1 MGNIK
6 VMKKLI
12 LSDKESSVFFDAV
25 NNELRVLINEYDDD
39 TGRIPGKRRMG
50 NKDTLQTIM
59 NQWQSTQPHIAD
71 NFISYDN
78 IVSAELELSDREV
91 KVIKNLL
98 GKNEKDLMKE
108 LAGNPAYEGVYAYMY
123 DDLQAIKEI
132 LKKL

>member
-12 LSDKESSVFFDAV
+12 LSDKESSVFFDSV

-59 NQWQSTQPHIAD
+59 NQWQSTQPHIAG

-91 KVIKNLL
+91 KVIKNLF
-98 GKNEKDLMKE
+98 GKNEKDLMKA

-123 DDLQAIKEI
+123 DNLQSIKEI

>member
-12 LSDKESSVFFDAV
+12 LSDKESSVFFDSV

-59 NQWQSTQPHIAD
+59 NQWQSTQPYIAG

>member
-12 LSDKESSVFFDAV
+12 LSDKESSVFFDSV

>member
-12 LSDKESSVFFDAV
+12 LSDKESSVFFDSV

-59 NQWQSTQPHIAD
+59 NQWHST
-71 NFISYDN
+71 ISYDN

>member
-12 LSDKESSVFFDAV
+12 LSDKESSVFFDSV

-59 NQWQSTQPHIAD
+59 NQWHSTQPHIAD